1 MQLHAP
7 LPEGI
12 QNQLPE
18 PPQYVLPFDLNHKG
32 EPIEGYCVVTQG
44 MLWFFEQGDLREKY
58 PAEDCQELAAEQL
71 IGSGSLNARVKG
83 QMTLLCL
90 FSHRYL
96 TAFAEFAMA
105 LAYTQKT
112 GLVAEDDPEE
122 ITICPKCG
130 TPLPPGTTQCV
141 QCMKKG
147 KALVRLLQF
156 CGRHK
161 KIIFAAVL
169 TSLLNEILF
178 IIAPFLQRVFIDD
191 YIGPKREDWP
201 SFLLLLGLNVGIY
214 FVVYFCDRVAG
225 HCAIRAAHGGGRR
238 PEEAGF
244 RQDSGD
250 VHAVPVPADYRR
262 ADQPCVR

>member
-90 FSHRYL
+90 FSHPVSHRLCGVRHGPCLY
-96 TAFAEFAMA
+96 
-105 LAYTQKT
+105 
-112 GLVAEDDPEE
+112 
-122 ITICPKCG
+122 PKNR
-130 TPLPPGTTQCV
+130 P
-141 QCMKKG
+141 
-147 KALVRLLQF
+147 
-156 CGRHK
+156 
-161 KIIFAAVL
+161 
-169 TSLLNEILF
+169 
-178 IIAPFLQRVFIDD
+178 
-191 YIGPKREDWP
+191 
-201 SFLLLLGLNVGIY
+201 
-214 FVVYFCDRVAG
+214 
-225 HCAIRAAHGGGRR
+225 GGG
-238 PEEAGF
+238 G
-244 RQDSGD
+244 
-250 VHAVPVPADYRR
+250 
-262 ADQPCVR
+262 